1 MGLDGDN
8 IFMML
13 TLLDNA
19 QSLLSEAAIDAGRR
33 WAAPPPPLLEHVCCR
48 PSDRM
53 ANPLRLVLQDA
64 PARCW
69 GQIHL
74 LLKFEARRHA
84 PLLERSSCASA
95 GPATHGS

>member
-13 TLLDNA
+13 TLLENA

-33 WAAPPPPLLEHVCCR
+33 WADPPPPPEHVCCR
-48 PSDRM
+48 RSDRHG
-53 ANPLRLVLQDA
+53 NPLRLVRQDA

-74 LLKFEARRHA
+74 LLKFKARRHA
-84 PLLERSSCASA
+84 PVLVRSSCASA